1 MAGAALA
8 RGVTLARRRPVQ
20 RVGGPCGEEDA
31 TPKTPMHVVL
41 RIYLKQISNKDEY
54 KDSASTYMN
63 NKHYTCQ
70 DTKSLL
76 STIHS
81 SAFATSW

>member
-1 MAGAALA
+1 MAGATPA

-41 RIYLKQISNKDEY
+41 RIYLKHISNKDGY
-54 KDSASTYMN
+54 KDSAS
-63 NKHYTCQ
+63 
-70 DTKSLL
+70 S
-76 STIHS
+76 
-81 SAFATSW
+81 